1 MQDGLQAS
9 LVLALV
15 IVSWRDG
22 TDRFGFFKVGDHAN
36 ELGVVEMLH
45 SRVRVLD
52 HLLAILLL

>member
-1 MQDGLQAS
+1 MQAS